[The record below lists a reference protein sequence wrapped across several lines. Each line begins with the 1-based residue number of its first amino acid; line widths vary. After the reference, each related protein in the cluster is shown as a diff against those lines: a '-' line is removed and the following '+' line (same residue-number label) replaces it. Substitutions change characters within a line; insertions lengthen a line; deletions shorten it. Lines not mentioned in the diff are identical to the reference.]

1 MARYLSSRPKLHTEI
16 GCVEFPLAVISEKSA
31 QSCSPFGYSPF
42 PLFRFAVSGFFPSY
56 EAVVFQP
63 GAAPRI
69 NMLYYSTFSRPIARR
84 ATFCLQM
91 HGPLFL
97 SYLPIFS
104 EICYTMLMPARR
116 AMFESFDPDRG
127 ESGKCSLLFHR
138 KLKTRYEPRRF
149 SDSGR
154 GSLCLRKERIP
165 LSECHSFCVGRIGN
179 RDSDRTG
186 RIQWKKE
193 N

>member
-1 MARYLSSRPKLHTEI
+1 MDTRLSLYLDS
-16 GCVEFPLAVISEKSA
+16 
-31 QSCSPFGYSPF
+31 
-42 PLFRFAVSGFFPSY
+42 AVSGFFPSY